1 MKMLLASALLAASI
15 VSAHASSAV
24 STDNASS
31 VKPFMQTT
39 IIDGE
44 THTYNLALPRD
55 QRRFNFKLTRKD
67 GESETL
73 MASAN
78 LTTLVA
84 TKRFNDHPKLF
95 GTPVETTQTSKYLI
109 DVRDDNGKPMPVTP
123 ITEGV
128 SAVFYFSDNAPTVG
142 TASVH
147 LKFAGTDTQSAFD
160 QTIAV
165 NLNEGET
172 VKTIGAYTLT
182 VTVDAVKTTS
192 TASL

>member
-1 MKMLLASALLAASI
+1 MKMLLVSALLAASI
-15 VSAHASSAV
+15 VSAHAST
-24 STDNASS
+24 TDNASS

-73 MASAN
+73 VTSTTMP
-78 LTTLVA
+78 TLVA

-95 GTPVETTQTSKYLI
+95 GTPVEATQISKYLI

-147 LKFAGTDTQSAFD
+147 LKFAGADTQSAFD
-160 QTIAV
+160 ETIGL
-165 NLNEGET
+165 NLNEGEN
-172 VKTIGAYTLT
+172 VKTVGAYTLT
-182 VTVDAVKTTS
+182 VTVDPVETTS

>member
-15 VSAHASSAV
+15 VSAHASTDA
-24 STDNASS
+24 TDNASS
-31 VKPFMQTT
+31 VKPFMKTT

-73 MASAN
+73 VTSTTMP
-78 LTTLVA
+78 TLVA
-84 TKRFNDHPKLF
+84 TKRFGDHPKLF
-95 GTPVETTQTSKYLI
+95 GTPVEVTKISKYLI
-109 DVRDDNGKPMPVTP
+109 DVRDDNGKPMPVIP

-128 SAVFYFSDNAPTVG
+128 SAVFYISDNAPTVG

-147 LKFAGTDTQSAFD
+147 LKFAGTDTQSALD
-160 QTIAV
+160 ETIV
-165 NLNEGET
+165 LNLNEGENMKT
-172 VKTIGAYTLT
+172 VGAYTLT
-182 VTVDAVKTTS
+182 VTVDPVETTS